1 MSAYLLSIPHYVAD
15 VSPPA
20 FRRHGSITLIR
31 IVTTRSAWHWQVF
44 QSRKHMQAISE
55 HQLPELAKGNES
67 AEPDS
72 VLLPATASSQLA
84 AFETITQ
91 GLVQVS

>member
-1 MSAYLLSIPHYVAD
+1 
-15 VSPPA
+15 
-20 FRRHGSITLIR
+20 
-31 IVTTRSAWHWQVF
+31 
-44 QSRKHMQAISE
+44 MQAIFE